1 MVSQLRDE
9 IELLKE
15 KVVTLSKAEAKAEM
29 YKKRLENVGEVKD
42 QLRLANLEKQE
53 LEGRIEEL
61 EGERMSTGNF
71 KEFYEVEKE
80 NVKKLKARNSEL
92 ESDLIVAQNNVK
104 RLESEVHKMA
114 KKIENLEAQKVQLAA
129 DVEKARMRKESDSED
144 LLSTSRVQELEHEVK
159 TLQREKERL
168 LMRGDTVLNNT
179 IIKLESQL
187 EDKTI
192 EADRLQQSLDL
203 SNTRCSELEK
213 ENDAL
218 QGEIDKLNHE
228 EYKHEDLENEF
239 RMLKNEKNAAL
250 DKLSQAQ
257 KRIKTLEEREKELE
271 RVLKDKAQLSKELQ
285 KLFAEKAEIH
295 EQLMSSKE
303 ENLKA
308 LS

>member
-144 LLSTSRVQELEHEVK
+144 LLSTSRVQELEREVK

-250 DKLSQAQ
+250 DKLSQA
-257 KRIKTLEEREKELE
+257 
-271 RVLKDKAQLSKELQ
+271 
-285 KLFAEKAEIH
+285 
-295 EQLMSSKE
+295 
-303 ENLKA
+303 
-308 LS
+308 